1 VTSTNGS
8 HNLSLSHADVLGFH
22 SWNKTINFMP
32 RGLIDVFPN
41 LILIDIGT
49 AGMKEIHQSDLK
61 DFPRLKDLYLFNNDI
76 TTIEQDLF
84 KFNTELELIELGHNK
99 ITQIYPTVFD
109 HLSQLSR
116 LWLWS
121 NECINHHAF
130 NRSAVESLIKR
141 VKQKCRGDLNLID
154 EEDGSKSAP

>member
-1 VTSTNGS
+1 
-8 HNLSLSHADVLGFH
+8 
-22 SWNKTINFMP
+22 MP

-41 LILIDIGT
+41 LIVIHIST

-61 DFPRLKDLYLFNNDI
+61 QFPRLRFLNLFDNAI
-76 TTIEQDLF
+76 TIIEQDLF
-84 KFNTELELIELGHNK
+84 KFNTELELIQLGFNK
-99 ITQIYPTVFD
+99 ITQIHPTVFD

-121 NECINHHAF
+121 NECVNVEAY